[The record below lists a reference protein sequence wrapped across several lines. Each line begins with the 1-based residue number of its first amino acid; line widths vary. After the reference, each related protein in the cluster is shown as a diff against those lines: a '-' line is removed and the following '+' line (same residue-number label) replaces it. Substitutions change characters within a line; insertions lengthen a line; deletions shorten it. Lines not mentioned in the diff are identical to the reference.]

1 MSQILNWD
9 RKGESLLTIF
19 SVLGRAEHGLSRPL
33 SIQAPTT
40 TIFPMVFRFFTT
52 IFISITLFIPTTLM
66 ASPYQ
71 RVWDDLLQRYVS
83 QTQVKGIDTTLV
95 DYEQFGQSPSFLA
108 LVRYLEQA
116 KIPEDK
122 DASLSFWIDVY
133 HMAVV
138 KAATAYPRLQTPGPE
153 FYNTAV
159 VNVSGIPM
167 SLTQIKNTIAK
178 FTDTP
183 VSLFLT
189 DGTLG
194 SPNFPTKSSQ
204 NTSAETYCQKLVTEM
219 LKNSGKSIRT
229 DGNTRTLYTSQY
241 IVNALGENWRKD
253 LHIQDILKDI
263 NPDEY
268 SVRILPYDNTINRR
282 IR

>member
-1 MSQILNWD
+1 M
-9 RKGESLLTIF
+9 IF
-19 SVLGRAEHGLSRPL
+19 MIGV
-33 SIQAPTT
+33 
-40 TIFPMVFRFFTT
+40 V
-52 IFISITLFIPTTLM
+52 ITPTTLM
-66 ASPYQ
+66 ASPPYQ

-83 QTQVKGIDTTLV
+83 QAQVKGIDTTLV

-108 LVRYLEQA
+108 LVRYLDQA
-116 KIPEDK
+116 KIPEEK
-122 DASLSFWIDVY
+122 DDALSFWIDVY

-167 SLTQIKNTIAK
+167 SLAQIKNTISK

-194 SPNFPTKSSQ
+194 S
-204 NTSAETYCQKLVTEM
+204 
-219 LKNSGKSIRT
+219 
-229 DGNTRTLYTSQY
+229 
-241 IVNALGENWRKD
+241 
-253 LHIQDILKDI
+253 
-263 NPDEY
+263 
-268 SVRILPYDNTINRR
+268 
-282 IR
+282 